1 MVMVSMERKLDKQSI
16 DLYSEADFV
25 DDMYNDIY
33 CKHEEAEEA
42 DDESWY
48 ADEETEITGAINEDI
63 ESETAYDENSYMGI
77 FAISGHH
84 DDEAEASIED
94 DDEDSE
100 DSDGAENTDSDNH
113 DDNEQLP
120 HMTIKHESLRI
131 SLIRQ
136 ERAARTQEDFEK
148 LSITWDRLDGNRE
161 RRERRKEIG
170 FEDDSLEWAWID
182 QPRTETII
190 PAPLQ
195 HTWWRELLKGEFINI
210 IHDCPHDIQEF
221 TASRNVYELI
231 DALKDTQKE
240 VLYYRA
246 IRYWS
251 NQKIAAM
258 RGQTDRNILKTY
270 TTLIESLRYN
280 LYMRLLP
287 RFRVDAPLTVAQRR
301 FVESLWGK
309 YGNGKSKRK
318 RRTKA
323 EMAKA
328 AEATSGNNP
337 GKDSGSPSYKIG
349 EKSENLPIIKL
360 SKEESMKSD
369 SKKSTIDGS
378 ESK

>member
-1 MVMVSMERKLDKQSI
+1 MVMVSMEHKLDKQSI
-16 DLYSEADFV
+16 DLYSEADFI
-25 DDMYNDIY
+25 DYIYDDIY
-33 CKHEEAEEA
+33 CKHEKAEET

-48 ADEETEITGAINEDI
+48 TDEETEITGAISEDI
-63 ESETAYDENSYMGI
+63 ESETVYDENSNMGI

-84 DDEAEASIED
+84 DNEAHASIED

-100 DSDGAENTDSDNH
+100 DSEDSEITYNDNY
-113 DDNEQLP
+113 DNEQLP
-120 HMTIKHESLRI
+120 HMIIKHESLRI

-148 LSITWDRLDGNRE
+148 LSNTWDRLDGNRE

-170 FEDDSLEWAWID
+170 FEDDSLEWAWAEQI
-182 QPRTETII
+182 RTETII
-190 PAPLQ
+190 PAPLE
-195 HTWWRELLKGEFINI
+195 HIWWRELLKGEFINI

-221 TASRNVYELI
+221 TASRNVYELV

-240 VLYYRA
+240 ILYYRA

-251 NQKIAAM
+251 NQRIAAI

-287 RFRVDAPLTVAQRR
+287 RFRVDAPLTVAQRK
-301 FVESLWGK
+301 FVENLWGK

-328 AEATSGNNP
+328 TEAASGNNP
-337 GKDSGSPSYKIG
+337 SKDSGSPS
-349 EKSENLPIIKL
+349 
-360 SKEESMKSD
+360 
-369 SKKSTIDGS
+369 
-378 ESK
+378 